1 MSFLLSQTRAIYEQF
16 GSFTTL
22 LANGQWRLA
31 KKKKKK
37 TSLLPHQGKLI
48 FLFWLLDTSAISIQN
63 ITTKTK
69 LTLY

>member
-31 KKKKKK
+31 KKKKK

-48 FLFWLLDTSAISIQN
+48 FYFG
-63 ITTKTK
+63 
-69 LTLY
+69 Y

>member
-1 MSFLLSQTRAIYEQF
+1 MNFLLSQARAVYEQF
-16 GSFTTL
+16 DSFTAL

-48 FLFWLLDTSAISIQN
+48 FYFG
-63 ITTKTK
+63 
-69 LTLY
+69 Y

>member
-1 MSFLLSQTRAIYEQF
+1 MSFLLSQARAVYEQF
-16 GSFTTL
+16 GSFTAL

-48 FLFWLLDTSAISIQN
+48 FYFG
-63 ITTKTK
+63 
-69 LTLY
+69 Y